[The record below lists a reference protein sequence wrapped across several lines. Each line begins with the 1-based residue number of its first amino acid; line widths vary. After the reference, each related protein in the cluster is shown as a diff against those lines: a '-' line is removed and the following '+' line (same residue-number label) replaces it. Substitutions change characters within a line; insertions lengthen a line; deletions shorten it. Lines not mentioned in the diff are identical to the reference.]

1 MGMWLLESWGQ
12 EDASIVEEI
21 AKVHKYNI
29 KTVDKYYREMLEKI
43 EKELKEYED

>member
-1 MGMWLLESWGQ
+1 MGLWLLQSWVK

-21 AKVHKYNI
+21 AKVHKYNV

-43 EKELKEYED
+43 EKELKKYED

>member
-1 MGMWLLESWGQ
+1 MGWLWFESWGK

-29 KTVDKYYREMLEKI
+29 KTVAKYYREMLGKI